1 MQKFVTNIFKVKI
14 GFSLELMNDISEFI
28 EKPYSLRINLQFKPD
43 DPSDKI
49 WHRNIE
55 KYGVESFSK

>member
-1 MQKFVTNIFKVKI
+1 MNNIF
-14 GFSLELMNDISEFI
+14 EFI
-28 EKPYSLRINLQFKPD
+28 EKPYSLRITWQFKPE

-55 KYGVESFSK
+55 KYGIETFSK